1 MKKKRKPKFR
11 RQDWFQAKRL
21 GEKWRQPR
29 GLDSKMRLCRK
40 GKPTMPSIG
49 YKLPKEIRGLHPSGF
64 AEVMVNNPKALEKI
78 DTKKHVVR
86 IASAVGRRKRDAII
100 KRAQELKIRVVNP
113 RGVKIE
119 VEHAKKAGS

>member
-1 MKKKRKPKFR
+1 MKKKSKPKFR
-11 RQDWFQAKRL
+11 RQEWFQAKRL

-40 GKPTMPSIG
+40 GKPAMPSIG
-49 YKLPKEIRGLHPSGF
+49 YKSPKEIRGLHPSGL
-64 AEVMVNNPKALEKI
+64 AEVMVRNPKELEKI
-78 DTKKHVVR
+78 DPKKYVAR

-113 RGVKIE
+113 RGVKVE
-119 VEHAKKAGS
+119 TEHAKKASS